1 MAESLAKYYM
11 LFKGLNKTYLTIHT
25 HKSVFA
31 KCVFFTFPFY
41 FEWGTLEKTVGYHMP
56 SPSGHPCKWGSVPV
70 GVQETCQRL
79 GSCYIFLERR
89 GMEQNR
95 SGFFCLAKVRIWI
108 MCTPSL
114 KTSLGF
120 PEMIGVGVFWPFIP
134 HQNIV
139 FQWGRFVCL
148 VIFIANSRFSFDLD
162 CGFRESCENSE
173 WKISMISYYFFYVY
187 KNTMLR
193 WE

>member
-1 MAESLAKYYM
+1 
-11 LFKGLNKTYLTIHT
+11 
-25 HKSVFA
+25 
-31 KCVFFTFPFY
+31 
-41 FEWGTLEKTVGYHMP
+41 MP

-79 GSCYIFLERR
+79 GSCYIFLEMEEG
-89 GMEQNR
+89 GMKQNR
-95 SGFFCLAKVRIWI
+95 SVFFCLAKVRIWI
-108 MCTPSL
+108 MRTPSL

-120 PEMIGVGVFWPFIP
+120 LEMIGVGVFWPFIP

-148 VIFIANSRFSFDLD
+148 MIFIANSRFSFGWE

-173 WKISMISYYFFYVY
+173 WTFPWFIYLFILNVYTRKASGLDERNFFWI
-187 KNTMLR
+187 LG
-193 WE
+193 